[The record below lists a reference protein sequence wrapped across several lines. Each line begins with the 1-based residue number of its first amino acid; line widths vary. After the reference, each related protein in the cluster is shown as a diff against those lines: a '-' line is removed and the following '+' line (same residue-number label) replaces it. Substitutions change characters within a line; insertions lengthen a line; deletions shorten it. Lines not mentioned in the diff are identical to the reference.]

1 MCVLCNKYIWLPMW
15 NGSEDGLD
23 FFFRFSLKE
32 WHVFYTSELQSRPS
46 LQLLFCNN
54 ARTSSVCAAPSRSS
68 QQNNV
73 ESQLISKNRV
83 EPGRKVKT
91 LNKSVWESWLAG
103 SAANCI
109 VLDKLH
115 ALTNPDL
122 WSLEWY
128 PRVHINKY
136 IQSLWEI
143 LSLSVGQLLPLKS
156 PGQPGNFDSW
166 K

>member
-1 MCVLCNKYIWLPMW
+1 MWWQMW
-15 NGSEDGLD
+15 NGGENTLG
-23 FFFRFSLKE
+23 FFFRLSFKQ
-32 WHVFYTSELQSRPS
+32 WRVFHMSELQSRLP
-46 LQLLFCNN
+46 LQLLFGTN
-54 ARTSSVCAAPSRSS
+54 ARPSPVSAAAPSRSS
-68 QQNNV
+68 QRNNV
-73 ESQLISKNRV
+73 ESQLISKNRAA
-83 EPGRKVKT
+83 PGRKVKT
-91 LNKSVWESWLAG
+91 LNKSVWESWPTG
-103 SAANCI
+103 WAAHCI

-115 ALTNPDL
+115 ALTNPQL

-143 LSLSVGQLLPLKS
+143 QSLSVGQLLPLKS

>member
-1 MCVLCNKYIWLPMW
+1 MVVKRT
-15 NGSEDGLD
+15 G
-23 FFFRFSLKE
+23 FFFFFVALPQRVTHF
-32 WHVFYTSELQSRPS
+32 VMSELQWRPS
-46 LQLLFCNN
+46 LQLLFCIN
-54 ARTSSVCAAPSRSS
+54 AWPSSVCAAPSRSS
-68 QQNNV
+68 QRNNV

-91 LNKSVWESWLAG
+91 WKKSVWESWPTG

-115 ALTNPDL
+115 ALANPEL

-136 IQSLWEI
+136 IQSLGEI